1 MADRR
6 WVNPPRLRSV
16 ELETKER
23 HSTWIELFFDLA
35 FAVAVAQLSNLISH
49 HPSATSFLHYLLLF
63 APVWF
68 IWVGFTVYADRFDT
82 DDVPH
87 RLAVLAGMLVI
98 AALAVHVDDAFSGG
112 SIPFTLCSIFARA
125 ILVAMNVRAMRAVPA
140 ARAFISYY
148 VRGWSIGLLLWVI
161 SLAVPEPGRYVVW
174 GVAVLIEV
182 VTPSVAEH

>member
-87 RLAVLAGMLVI
+87 RLAVLAGMLVV
-98 AALAVHVDDAFSGG
+98 AAVAVHIDDAFSG
-112 SIPFTLCSIFARA
+112 PFVC
-125 ILVAMNVRAMRAVPA
+125 
-140 ARAFISYY
+140 
-148 VRGWSIGLLLWVI
+148 VRGTGKPWNPHVQRWADARLARFADDWRRWMRGELRIKDDTAVTAEDIESSHLVLFGDPALL
-161 SLAVPEPGRYVVW
+161 PQRPPGF
-174 GVAVLIEV
+174 
-182 VTPSVAEH
+182 